1 VPEGA
6 PAISRVP
13 EPTSAMVR
21 TIVSSSFQVA
31 RRLATGL
38 SSEVMWLMERVE
50 EKPKAPALIASLT

>member
-1 VPEGA
+1 MA
-6 PAISRVP
+6 
-13 EPTSAMVR
+13 R
-21 TIVSSSFQVA
+21 TIVSSSCQVA